1 MSPERLAYLQR
12 TRRRERAVRLCRW
25 GVLAAL
31 LLLWEGAA
39 RLGLIDSFI
48 FSQPSRIVSTACAMA
63 KDGLLVHVR
72 VTVEET
78 LCGFL
83 LGAAAGVLI
92 AVLLWWSPF
101 VSRVSEPY
109 LVVLNSLPK
118 IALGPVIIILA
129 GAGTRAIVFMAMAIS
144 LIVTVLEMLSGFRD
158 TDEGAV
164 RMARTFG
171 ATKRQIF
178 LKIVLPL
185 SIPVVATFTLY
196 YAVGYWNSWYNCMLF
211 TNDSRLLLLQLYVYR
226 FVQQAGLE
234 YSGTAAAYRIQTGEM
249 TMNIE
254 GIKAASCVAAV
265 VPILLVYPFLQKY
278 FAKGIMLG
286 AIKG

>member
-1 MSPERLAYLQR
+1 
-12 TRRRERAVRLCRW
+12 
-25 GVLAAL
+25 
-31 LLLWEGAA
+31 
-39 RLGLIDSFI
+39 
-48 FSQPSRIVSTACAMA
+48 MA

-83 LGAAAGVLI
+83 LGAATGVLI

-178 LKIVLPL
+178 LKIVLPYNVPTLFDSLKVNIGL
-185 SIPVVATFTLY
+185 SL
-196 YAVGYWNSWYNCMLF
+196 VGVIAGEFLV
-211 TNDSRLLLLQLYVYR
+211 SR
-226 FVQQAGLE
+226 AGLG
-234 YSGTAAAYRIQTGEM
+234 YLIVYGGQVFRMDLVMTSVIILAA
-249 TMNIE
+249 
-254 GIKAASCVAAV
+254 VAALLYEALV
-265 VPILLVYPFLQKY
+265 LLERLFGRLFGYVPGGR
-278 FAKGIMLG
+278 A
-286 AIKG
+286 